1 MMNYINWIREKVG
14 HEKIMLNFVS
24 GCLRDKQ
31 GKLLLQK
38 RADKN
43 LWGFPG
49 GAIELGE
56 SFEEALIREYLEETG
71 LCVKV
76 TSLIGIY
83 SKYEDSY
90 PNGDKAQPIS
100 FFFELEYVSGELSAR
115 DEETMELRY
124 FKEEEIPPLVNEQH
138 EAFLIDL
145 KQFNGQVLIR

>member
-1 MMNYINWIREKVG
+1 MPKACLTKGETTMDYIRWIREKVG

-43 LWGFPG
+43 LWGFPD

-90 PNGDKAQPIS
+90 PNGDRAQPIS
-100 FFFELEYVSGELSAR
+100 FFFKLEYVSGNYLLGMR
-115 DEETMELRY
+115 RLLNLDTLKKMRY
-124 FKEEEIPPLVNEQH
+124 LN
-138 EAFLIDL
+138 
-145 KQFNGQVLIR
+145 